1 MRVSRRVKAT
11 CFLFRVRLTVS
22 RKTSSQILLHMSY
35 LGRDSPFVPPQE
47 HLIHEK
53 PSLWVLCLKLVS
65 CYRHEI
71 PDYQN
76 SHSWTPKRVLHLL
89 HTLWFSPNTQ
99 QEKSTQ
105 KAHHQPCLK
114 WRLLPLRLCPW
125 ENSNCN
131 LRRSSPTVYCH
142 GLNTRRA
149 LCWSP
154 SGASWEYTRLCS
166 SYFSA
171 TLLAGLDSKEW
182 YLMSRSQPIVHLT
195 LI

>member
-1 MRVSRRVKAT
+1 MDPLFEVSLVLSSRDI
-11 CFLFRVRLTVS
+11 RLSKFPSVDPETGLAS
-22 RKTSSQILLHMSY
+22 ITH
-35 LGRDSPFVPPQE
+35 FV
-47 HLIHEK
+47 I
-53 PSLWVLCLKLVS
+53 
-65 CYRHEI
+65 
-71 PDYQN
+71 
-76 SHSWTPKRVLHLL
+76 
-89 HTLWFSPNTQ
+89 FPNTQ

-105 KAHHQPCLK
+105 KAHHHPCLK

-131 LRRSSPTVYCH
+131 IRRSSPTVYCH

-154 SGASWEYTRLCS
+154 SGASWEYTRHCS

-182 YLMSRSQPIVHLT
+182 YLMSRSQPSYDCCRSARTYSLSCSSTCSAERTSHERPA
-195 LI
+195 